1 MSERIVTPG
10 MRTTERDVVRNYLV
24 SERKPL
30 ASFNSRRSTTGHGY
44 SDQRIPVLTARQV
57 AQCLTMEEFLRLNL
71 RIVQLLDLGFHSD
84 EEDLAAVDRPLDVLR
99 DLVAEPNRGGMGMT
113 AEQLARHGTGQLELI
128 YMGRFC
134 GLSAADNLF
143 EKPPDGVGLTL
154 DLMHTHSS
162 TLPLAQLVEWC
173 GLEASHLI
181 EKCKW
186 QFFTEDVGAWTL
198 SDFKLLGF
206 TAPMLAERCALTKEN
221 LCAIG
226 WTLGEW
232 ISLGL
237 TGEVLDRL
245 DVQDQYDLPALW
257 DQKKLR
263 ILLGKQASKQASK
276 QSIPPQPLISSS
288 DTGNRYRIE
297 GPENGDDV
305 SGDVEDATSS
315 TSRERYP
322 LATTTTTTG
331 RERYPPATTRES
343 YPLAAA
349 ARLPPPLV
357 VPRPSD
363 GRGLRRIVPT
373 VPRGELQ
380 WQPAPG
386 KSQQQ
391 QRPAARPGAGRG

>member
-1 MSERIVTPG
+1 MHLRCVSQEVQLFEMCPRHRPEIYADLKHTKEAAVAAEAAAAAAAAAASSSRQRQQPVVRPGTAKPPPRLRAAPLMSERIVTPG

-57 AQCLTMEEFLRLNL
+57 AQCLTMEEFLRLKL

-181 EKCKW
+181 DKCKW
-186 QFFTEDVGAWTL
+186 QFYTEDVGAWTL

-263 ILLGKQASKQASK
+263 ILLGKQASKQAS
-276 QSIPPQPLISSS
+276 
-288 DTGNRYRIE
+288 R
-297 GPENGDDV
+297 
-305 SGDVEDATSS
+305 
-315 TSRERYP
+315 
-322 LATTTTTTG
+322 
-331 RERYPPATTRES
+331 S
-343 YPLAAA
+343 YHH
-349 ARLPPPLV
+349 
-357 VPRPSD
+357 SH
-363 GRGLRRIVPT
+363 
-373 VPRGELQ
+373 
-380 WQPAPG
+380 
-386 KSQQQ
+386 
-391 QRPAARPGAGRG
+391 